1 MMKKSIQYLIAS
13 LALLAAGKAS
23 AWDFTSGGIYY
34 HILNDE
40 EVAITRA
47 TTETGQSLYDNPVLI
62 VPQQVYFDG
71 LTYRVAAIDDHA
83 FVGSAL
89 TEVQLPLSV
98 TSIGLG
104 AFEGVSSLTSITLP
118 LYLDVVSPYM
128 LSGTGITAIA
138 IPDGVTR
145 LGQGAFE
152 GCTQLHTVYLPASM
166 SSIGDFA
173 FDNCF
178 NLFEI
183 YCAAEMPP
191 SIDTKTNFLSM
202 SGIDVIVTDER
213 IAKAYDEDSAWGNHD
228 LFSLW
233 SNDDINITAELN
245 TQDYADTWRRMT
257 LGDNIAYK
265 VYDFDGR
272 LIAMTAANA
281 YYAALTGTTQD
292 VVLVATNLM
301 TDSEGV
307 LAMDTYGDTSPEET
321 PEPATVE
328 MVENLEEREII
339 AQGGAIY
346 IGRYREGDWTTVY
359 DSYGRLYYQHP
370 TIDGYIDGLP
380 TGHIYIVVVGDTV
393 KKVAL

>member
-1 MMKKSIQYLIAS
+1 MNKKVKYVAAL
-13 LALLAAGKAS
+13 LAMLAAGKAG

-34 HILNDE
+34 RIINDE

-47 TTETGQSLYDNPVLI
+47 MTDDGRSLYDNPVLI
-62 VPQQVYFDG
+62 VPEQVYFDG
-71 LTYRVAAIDDHA
+71 MTYRVAAVDDHA

-98 TSIGLG
+98 TSIGIG
-104 AFEGVSSLTSITLP
+104 AFEGVSTLTSITLP
-118 LYLDVVSPYM
+118 LYLETMSPYM

-152 GCTQLHTVYLPASM
+152 GCAQLHTVYLPASM

-191 SIDTKTNFLSM
+191 SVDVKTNFMGL
-202 SGIDVIVTDER
+202 SGIDIIVTDER
-213 IAKAYDEDSAWGNHD
+213 VVDAYDEDSSWGIHD

-233 SNDDINITAELN
+233 SNDDINITTDLN

-257 LGDNIAYK
+257 LGENVAYK
-265 VYDFDGR
+265 VYDNDGQ
-272 LIAMTAANA
+272 LIALTAANA
-281 YYAALTGTTQD
+281 YYAALTGTAQD

-301 TDSEGV
+301 ADSEGV
-307 LAMDTYGDTSPEET
+307 LAMDTYGDTSPDET
-321 PEPATVE
+321 LEPAAVE
-328 MVENLEEREII
+328 MIEDLEEREIV

-346 IGRYREGDWTTVY
+346 IGRYREGDWTTIY
-359 DSYGRLYYQHP
+359 DAYGRLYYQHP
-370 TIDGYIDGLP
+370 TIDGYIDSLP
-380 TGHIYIVVVGDTV
+380 TGHVYIVVVGDTV